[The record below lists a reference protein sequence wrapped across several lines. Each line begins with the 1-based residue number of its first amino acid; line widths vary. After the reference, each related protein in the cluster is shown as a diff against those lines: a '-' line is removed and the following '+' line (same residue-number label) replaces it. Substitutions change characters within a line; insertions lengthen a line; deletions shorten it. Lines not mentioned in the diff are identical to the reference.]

1 MTGKQVPCLT
11 AEEALCQAMERAM
24 DTMGE
29 PGELTEASIGRFADL
44 DAGWHWSLKITRAIT
59 SEHPH
64 LRHAPDN
71 RTKRIKLVV
80 QAYTIALARYTE
92 DGHGGKGKDGNAA

>member
-1 MTGKQVPCLT
+1 MSGKKVPCPT

-24 DTMGE
+24 DTMDE
-29 PGELTEASIGRFADL
+29 PGELADVSIGRFADL
-44 DAGWHWSLKITRAIT
+44 DAGWYWTLRITREIT

-64 LRHAPDN
+64 LRKTPDN
-71 RTKRIKLVV
+71 RTRRVRLVT

-92 DGHGGKGKDGNAA
+92 DGHGGKDKSE